1 MLQFSL
7 AGAPC
12 ARPSHARPL
21 LPLLLLFAAAAA
33 SCSPTFNWR
42 EVRTEGAPL
51 LALMPCKPE
60 NAVRSVPL
68 GGTPTTLHMQ
78 SCDTGGLTFA
88 VAWAELDDAARAPEA
103 LAQWRVAALA
113 AIRVEPGLALDPKT
127 QWPVKVSGAG
137 AAQGLVAQGSTHDNR
152 PVQMRAVYFSRGSQI
167 FQGALYGAQLPEAE
181 VTTFFEGL
189 RLP

>member
-1 MLQFSL
+1 MLHFSL
-7 AGAPC
+7 AGTPC
-12 ARPSHARPL
+12 AGRLHFRPL
-21 LPLLLLFAAAAA
+21 SLLLFAAAATA
-33 SCSPTFNWR
+33 CSPTFNWR
-42 EVRTEGAPL
+42 EVRADGAPL
-51 LALMPCKPE
+51 QALMPCKPE

-68 GGTPTTLHMQ
+68 GGISTALHMQ

-88 VAWAELDDAARAPEA
+88 VAWAELGDAARAPEA
-103 LAQWRVAALA
+103 LAQWRAAALA

-127 QWPVKVSGAG
+127 QWTARVPGAA